1 MREIAADEQMELMRA
16 CAILERR
23 IHDNLS
29 VIETMGDITSKYRIL
44 KAVDSM
50 MEVCVD
56 AAGVKSDDR

>member
-29 VIETMGDITSKYRIL
+29 VIETMGDVTCKYRIL